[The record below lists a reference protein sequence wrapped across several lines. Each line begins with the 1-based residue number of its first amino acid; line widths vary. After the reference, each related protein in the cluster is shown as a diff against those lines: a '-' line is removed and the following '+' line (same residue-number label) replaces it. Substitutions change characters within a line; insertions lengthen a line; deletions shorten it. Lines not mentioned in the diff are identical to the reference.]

1 MSRTLTAEML
11 AAYAAETLRPI
22 VFVAADFPSGITR
35 LTSAPYDI
43 TWDGYTWTGRGQLLS
58 IDEIE
63 ESETLSA
70 RGVRI
75 ALSGIPPALVSLAFD
90 EHYQGRDLTIWQGLL
105 DAGHQVIAD
114 PYSPWAGR
122 MDVMSIELGEA
133 ATITLTGAHR
143 LADMDRPRG
152 GRCNDADQQSRYPGD
167 KFFEF
172 LESMQNAQLVWG
184 FPTVTSPPPGY
195 VSNDSSGVGY
205 SNRNTGPSRD
215 VSLNGYSQSAGSTG
229 RDRSSGTR
237 GYS

>member
-1 MSRTLTAEML
+1 MSARETHVTEWGLYML
-11 AAYAAETLRPI
+11 ATRP
-22 VFVAADFPSGITR
+22 TR
-35 LTSAPYDI
+35 LNGLDVDLDHFERAVDRLAP
-43 TWDGYTWTGRGQLLS
+43 GANENRRG
-58 IDEIE
+58 
-63 ESETLSA
+63 
-70 RGVRI
+70 
-75 ALSGIPPALVSLAFD
+75 ALVSLAFD

-184 FPTVTSPPPGY
+184 FPTVLTPPPGY